1 MKPYDCVII
10 GGGVAGLALAIYL
23 AQSGATVALI
33 EKKHYPLHK
42 VCGEYISTESL
53 DFLERLG
60 LDLKALH
67 LPYMSRLK
75 LSSPLGI
82 SAKGPLS
89 IGGIGLSRYALD
101 HKLYQIAKANG
112 VLFYTDTTAG
122 AVTFDE
128 DQFTIQI
135 PDGNLQAKVL
145 IGAYGKNSNIDAVL
159 DNHKLP
165 SEYIALKYHIRHP
178 DFDRSTVEMHSFPGG
193 YCGMS
198 AIEDGLVNM
207 SCICKKI
214 VFKKYPS
221 IPDLESKV
229 LSQNP
234 HLKRYF
240 DEAEFIFDKPLSIS
254 KLHFQINTPIK
265 DHVLLIGDA
274 AGNIAPLS
282 GNGMSIG
289 LNSAFLAGLAI
300 QNYLSGKSDRASMES
315 NYRQQ
320 YYQHFSKRIRV
331 ARWIHALLGK
341 KYLTDIGIAITR
353 LFPFLLKLFSRPIHG
368 KPF

>member
-1 MKPYDCVII
+1 MRVYDCVII

-23 AQSGATVALI
+23 AQSEATVAVI

-42 VCGEYISTESL
+42 VCGEYISSESIS
-53 DFLERLG
+53 FLERLG
-60 LDLKALH
+60 LDIKALN
-67 LPYMSRLK
+67 LPDITGLK

-82 SAKGPLS
+82 TVKGPLS
-89 IGGIGLSRYALD
+89 IGGIGLSRYVLD
-101 HKLYQIAKANG
+101 QKLYQIAQEAG
-112 VLFYTDTTAG
+112 VQFYKDTVAG
-122 AVTFDE
+122 SVTFNE

-135 PDGNLQAKVL
+135 PGGHLQAKTL
-145 IGAYGKNSNIDAVL
+145 AGAYGKNSNIDTVL
-159 DNHKLP
+159 NNHQSP
-165 SEYIALKYHIRHP
+165 GEYIALKYHIRHP
-178 DFDRSTVEMHSFPGG
+178 GFDRSTVEMHSFPGG

-207 SCICKKI
+207 SCICKKT
-214 VFKKYPS
+214 VFKKYHS
-221 IPDLESKV
+221 IPLLESKV

-240 DEAEFIFDKPLSIS
+240 DEAEFIYDKPLSIS
-254 KLHFQINTPIK
+254 RLHFRINTPVK

-289 LNSAFLAGLAI
+289 LNSALLAGVAI
-300 QNYLSGKSDRASMES
+300 QNYLTEKSDRATMEA

-320 YYQHFSKRIRV
+320 YYKHFAKRIRV
-331 ARWIHALLGK
+331 ARWVHALLCK
-341 KYLTDIGIAITR
+341 KYLTDAGIALTR
-353 LFPFLLKLFSRPIHG
+353 LFPFLLKLFSKPIHG

>member
-1 MKPYDCVII
+1 MRPYDCVII

-23 AQSGATVALI
+23 AQSGATVAVI

-42 VCGEYISTESL
+42 VCGEYISSESIG
-53 DFLERLG
+53 FLERLG

-67 LPYMSRLK
+67 LPYINRLK
-75 LSSPLGI
+75 LSSPMGI
-82 SAKGPLS
+82 VAQGPLS

-101 HKLYQIAKANG
+101 HKLYQIAQEAG
-112 VLFYTDTTAG
+112 VQFYTDTTAG
-122 AVTFDE
+122 SVTFHE
-128 DQFTIQI
+128 DLFTIQI
-135 PDGNLQAKVL
+135 PNDYLQAKILV
-145 IGAYGKNSNIDAVL
+145 GAYGKNSNIDAVL
-159 DNHKLP
+159 DNHQLP

-178 DFDRSTVEMHSFPGG
+178 DFDRATVEMHSFPGG

-198 AIEDGLVNM
+198 AIEEDLVNM
-207 SCICKKI
+207 SCICKKT
-214 VFKKYPS
+214 VFKKYNS
-221 IPDLESKV
+221 IPVLEKKV

-234 HLKRYF
+234 YLKRYF

-254 KLHFQINTPIK
+254 KLHFQINTPVK

-289 LNSAFLAGLAI
+289 LNSAFLAGIAI
-300 QNYLSGKSDRASMES
+300 QNYLAGKSDRATMEAT
-315 NYRQQ
+315 YRQQ
-320 YYQHFSKRIRV
+320 YYKHFSKRIRV
-331 ARWIHALLGK
+331 ARWVHTFLGK
-341 KYLTDIGIAITR
+341 KYLTDAGLALTR
-353 LFPFLLKLFSRPIHG
+353 LFPFLLKLFSKPIHG